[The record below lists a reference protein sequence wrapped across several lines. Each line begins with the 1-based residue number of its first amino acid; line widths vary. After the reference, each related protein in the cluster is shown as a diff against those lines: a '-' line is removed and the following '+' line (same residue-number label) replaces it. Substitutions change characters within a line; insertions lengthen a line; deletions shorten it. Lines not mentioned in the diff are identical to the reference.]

1 MVRKILRSVREY
13 KKHSILAPVFVI
25 FEVIM
30 EVVIPLLM
38 ANLIDF
44 GIDDGNLEYIV
55 KMGVVLVV
63 FALISLIFGILSGR
77 SAAIASAGFAK
88 NLRKDMYYKVQN
100 FSFSNIDKFSTASIV
115 TRLTTD
121 ITNVQNAYMMII
133 RVAVRAPI
141 MLICALVLAFN
152 VNSSMALIFLYIVPI
167 LAVGLFFIMS
177 KAHPIFERV
186 FKTYDKLNNVVQE
199 NLYGIRVVK
208 SFVREDHENEKFG
221 KISKSIFK
229 DFSKA
234 ERLLAWNMPL
244 MQFCVYTCMLLIS
257 WFGARL
263 IVLSG
268 NDPAVG
274 MTTGQLMSL
283 ITYAMQI
290 LMSLMMLS
298 MIFVMIIISRA
309 SMERITEI
317 LDEESDIT
325 NGENPV
331 KEVKDGSIIFDNV
344 SFAYKKDADEMCLS
358 DISVSI
364 KSGETVGI
372 IGGTGSGKTSLVNLI
387 PRLYDV
393 TKGKLTVGG
402 LDVKDYDIEALRD
415 SVAVVLQKNVLF
427 SGTIKENLRW
437 GNENA
442 TDEEI
447 VNVCKLAQADSFVS
461 TFPKGY
467 DTYIEQGGTNVS
479 GGQKQRLCIARALL
493 KKPKIL
499 ILDDST
505 SAVDTKTDALI
516 RKAFAEEIPDTTKII
531 IAQRI
536 SSIENADKIIVM
548 DDGGINAVGTHEEL
562 LKTNEIYR
570 EVYTSQTKSSQQ

>member
-1 MVRKILRSVREY
+1 MVRKLLRSVREY

-55 KMGVVLVV
+55 KMGIVLVV

-309 SMERITEI
+309 SMERIAEI

>member
-1 MVRKILRSVREY
+1 MVRKLLRSVREY

-121 ITNVQNAYMMII
+121 VTNVQNAYMMII

-141 MLICALVLAFN
+141 ILICALVLAFN

-309 SMERITEI
+309 SMERIAEI